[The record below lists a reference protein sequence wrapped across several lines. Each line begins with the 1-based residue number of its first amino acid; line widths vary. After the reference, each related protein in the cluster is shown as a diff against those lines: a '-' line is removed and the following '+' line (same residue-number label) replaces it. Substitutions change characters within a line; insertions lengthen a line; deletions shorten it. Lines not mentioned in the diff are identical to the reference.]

1 MNGVLN
7 MIYKSR
13 KPLLILAAGVALFQ
27 IGCSNSEEEVS
38 SAPLRQVR
46 SIIVES
52 GTGVF
57 ERTFSGLLQ
66 SSNQTTYSFRVSGTI
81 KSIPVQVGQAIKTGQ
96 VIAALDPA
104 DYELEVQR
112 AEAYLAE
119 ANSTLRNAKA
129 DYDRT
134 KKLYEAGNS
143 SRSDLDEARAAS
155 ETAEA
160 ATEVALKSL
169 EIAKRDLSYTEL
181 KSQGDCKVAS
191 IPLDTGENVKEGE
204 GVITADCGDDL
215 EVELNIPESII
226 GKIEND
232 MEVLVNFPAI
242 PGKTYNGIV
251 KEVGISSVSGKTTF
265 PVDVLITND
274 DITGLKSGLS
284 ANVSFKLDNLQ
295 DNAAISPTLPSFAVG
310 EDQNGRFVFV
320 VESTGNDGVAVVKRT
335 PVVVGNIQE
344 DGIEISEGVEPGMRV
359 VVAGVSVLRDGMEV
373 KVGE

>member
-1 MNGVLN
+1 M
-7 MIYKSR
+7 
-13 KPLLILAAGVALFQ
+13 
-27 IGCSNSEEEVS
+27 
-38 SAPLRQVR
+38 R
-46 SIIVES
+46 SIVVET
-52 GTGVF
+52 GTGIF

-96 VIAALDPA
+96 VIATLDPA

-112 AEAYLAE
+112 AQAYLAE

-191 IPLDTGENVKEGE
+191 IPLDAGENVKEGE
-204 GVITADCGDDL
+204 EVVTADCGDEL
-215 EVELNIPESII
+215 EVELNIPESVI
-226 GKIEND
+226 GRIEEE
-232 MEVLVNFPAI
+232 MEVVVTFPAI
-242 PGKTYNGIV
+242 PKKTFNGIV

-274 DITGLKSGLS
+274 DISGLKSGLS
-284 ANVSFKLDNLQ
+284 ANVSFKLGNLG
-295 DNAAISPTLPSFAVG
+295 DSETSPILPSFAVG

-320 VESTGNDGVAVVKRT
+320 VDSTEAGTGIVKRT
-335 PVVVGNIQE
+335 PVVVGDIQE

-373 KVGE
+373 KLGE